1 MRSMNSLDLFIE
13 TFVSR
18 RDDFALQ
25 RTDGGYV
32 RAGRAITPHEVH
44 RHLRGVQTIGS
55 YVIDEHGCCRYA
67 AFDADSEDGLHVLY
81 EVQDK
86 LAAERI
92 ASYLEESRRGG
103 HLWVFLATPTRASA
117 LRAWLL
123 PFCPAG
129 VEFYPKQNEGRG
141 FGSLIRLPLGV
152 HHLSG
157 KRYPFV
163 EWMQGCL
170 VPVAH
175 SVTASLAWLASLERV
190 TLPTLA
196 TAPTAHEQSTRAPQ
210 EKSFSKNGAPRIHLI
225 PASSIRAWCVQQDP
239 YTVIGRSVALN
250 SRGQG
255 CCPFGWHHANGRD
268 VHASFKVY
276 APGTPGGYC
285 WYCYVWQ
292 QGGSVFDFLRYY
304 HGLDARTLWHR
315 IQAGG
320 VIW

>member
-32 RAGRAITPHEVH
+32 RAGHAISPHEVH

-92 ASYLEESRRGG
+92 ASYLEARRGG
-103 HLWVFLATPTRASA
+103 HLWVFLAPPTRASA

-163 EWMQGCL
+163 EWMQGYL
-170 VPVAH
+170 VPVAQ

-196 TAPTAHEQSTRAPQ
+196 TAPTAHEQSTPAPQ
-210 EKSFSKNGAPRIHLI
+210 EKSFSKNGASRIHLI
-225 PASSIRAWCVQQDP
+225 P
-239 YTVIGRSVALN
+239 
-250 SRGQG
+250 
-255 CCPFGWHHANGRD
+255 
-268 VHASFKVY
+268 VHPLS
-276 APGTPGGYC
+276 APGAYSKTPTRLSGALSRSTVAGKAVARSAGIMQTGVMC
-285 WYCYVWQ
+285 MLP
-292 QGGSVFDFLRYY
+292 SRYM
-304 HGLDARTLWHR
+304 LLARLVAT
-315 IQAGG
+315 AGIATCG
-320 VIW
+320 NRVVACLISCATITGWMPVPCGNRYKQEV